1 MSLRNAGLL
10 AVLLGAGLLTACVS
24 SSSVPGD
31 KVSLQQASQYNV
43 ELGVAYLQQGRR
55 DLAMQKLQLAL
66 QQNSDNANAYMA
78 LGLLYNNTGDA
89 QRADENFRTALRKA
103 PDNPQIQ
110 NNYAVFLCQHGK
122 PQQSEQYFL
131 KAAQNPLY
139 PTPEAAYTNAG
150 VCANKIPDAAAA
162 VQYFRRALDI
172 NPAFPE
178 ALYQMARMSYERKQ
192 YLEARAF
199 IERFTSASSQ
209 PRPEV
214 LLLGVRTERALGN
227 NQAAINYARQLI
239 KLFPNSPEA
248 QQLTQS
254 DLNGAGSG

>member
-1 MSLRNAGLL
+1 MNKHCEGIF
-10 AVLLGAGLLTACVS
+10 AVLVCVGVLSACVS
-24 SSSVPGD
+24 SSTMPGD

-66 QQNSDNANAYMA
+66 QQNPDNANAFMA
-78 LGLLYNNTGDA
+78 IGLLYNNTGDT

-103 PDNPQIQ
+103 PDDPQIQ
-110 NNYAVFLCQHGK
+110 NNYAVFLCQHGQPK
-122 PQQSEQYFL
+122 QSERYFIQ
-131 KAAQNPLY
+131 AAQNPLY
-139 PTPEAAYTNAG
+139 TTPEAAYTNAG
-150 VCANKIPDAAAA
+150 VCANKIPDPTAA

-172 NPAFPE
+172 NPSFPE
-178 ALYQMARMSYERKQ
+178 ALYQMARLNYEQKQ

-199 IERFTSASSQ
+199 IERFNSASPQ
-209 PRPEV
+209 PRPEI

-227 NQAAINYARQLI
+227 NRAAADYAKQLI
-239 KLFPNSPEA
+239 KQFPNSPEA

-254 DLNGAGSG
+254 DFNGAGSG